1 MSPRFVSK
9 RIEYAADDHSFMI
22 RRGCLLGLLCFV
34 AIVAIYGVAL
44 GRYFEWP
51 ENLIAAG
58 FAGIFGAM
66 GLGGMSNILWA
77 WRDVAAFRRG
87 ASRTPPPHGALLAA
101 AGPIRPIGAPLTSP
115 IGGRSCVAYEYEVLP
130 RETKTRGRTNAQ
142 RRDLVGFAM
151 AASAIDT
158 PQGSIRLLGFPL
170 LDEFYQRHD
179 RGPAEQARIERYVA
193 STPFEQVRGLGAL
206 QLLRG
211 MDDAVADADG
221 AVRKDFRLTAAGHS
235 LRLADDAR
243 AGHRR
248 RRAGR
253 GAGPLR
259 QREARARARRRD
271 AEPAVARHGRRG
283 APPPCLD
290 RAMAGIL
297 GAFFF
302 VVSHGMLGAAIYQS
316 ETRYARDPESY
327 QAAVIRSAVQDGD
340 VAALERAVRQ
350 GANPNARDSFGDPVL
365 LDVRDEAM
373 ASALIRLGADVNV
386 RHRGDE
392 DTPLIRA
399 SRMGL
404 TPLVQVLLAAGANVH
419 ATMADG
425 ATALS
430 EAERGEHTDVVALLR
445 AAGAGAATPPVER
458 PR

>member
-34 AIVAIYGVAL
+34 AIFAIYGVAL

-87 ASRTPPPHGALLAA
+87 ASRTPPSHGALLAA

-221 AVRKDFRLTAAGHS
+221 AVRKDFRLTAEAIPY
-235 LRLADDAR
+235 DAR
-243 AGHRR
+243 TLRERVVDVGEQVVALGRYDSEKRALVPAGATLNRLWPGTADEVRR
-248 RRAGR
+248 RIVST
-253 GAGPLR
+253 
-259 QREARARARRRD
+259 ARSQ
-271 AEPAVARHGRRG
+271 
-283 APPPCLD
+283 
-290 RAMAGIL
+290 GIL
-297 GAFFF
+297 GAVFF
-302 VVSHGMLGAAIYQS
+302 VVSHGMLGVAIYQS

-340 VAALERAVRQ
+340 MAALERAVRQ

-365 LDVRDEAM
+365 LDVRDAAM
-373 ASALIRLGADVNV
+373 ATALIRLGADVNI

-399 SRMGL
+399 SRLGL

-430 EAERGEHTDVVALLR
+430 EAERGEHTEIIALLR
-445 AAGAGAATPPVER
+445 AAGAGADTPAVER